1 MLAATVTIRRAQ
13 HLPYWL
19 TRLCLER
26 QVVGTALTG
35 RFLSRRERSSATL
48 RCFSSSWLRGER
60 GSTSRRG
67 STYYGRY
74 DTSTNDIEG
83 TDIVEPTAVVLM
95 GINIKLHR
103 KILTWLNVKLLDA
116 VLTKDAEQT
125 LTGILA
131 RHFDYVV
138 LRHP

>member
-1 MLAATVTIRRAQ
+1 
-13 HLPYWL
+13 
-19 TRLCLER
+19 
-26 QVVGTALTG
+26 
-35 RFLSRRERSSATL
+35 
-48 RCFSSSWLRGER
+48 
-60 GSTSRRG
+60 
-67 STYYGRY
+67 
-74 DTSTNDIEG
+74 
-83 TDIVEPTAVVLM
+83 M

-103 KILTWLNVKLLDA
+103 KILTRLNVKLLDA